1 MFELSRLSH
10 SVQITHQNSLHP
22 QLIYTLL
29 WSTALPNPMERVYR
43 IIDDEVHIG
52 DYNQPVVLIQNRT
65 MIAISRTM
73 YLSRVIPETGFGF
86 VDLMTLAMRL
96 NVRSPWLA
104 AQLSRPEYEGIAGG
118 IAASLGLLNR
128 MDLDGESQQAI
139 VAGIVNRMVQHATPV
154 VTPARQITTVVEP
167 LIEENETCV
176 VCLDTKAEEPS
187 LPWATAAGCERHRFH
202 LKCLQKWQGN
212 TCMTCRAPLN

>member
-1 MFELSRLSH
+1 
-10 SVQITHQNSLHP
+10 
-22 QLIYTLL
+22 
-29 WSTALPNPMERVYR
+29 MERFYR
-43 IIDDEVHIG
+43 IIDDEVHVG
-52 DYNQPVVLIQNRT
+52 DHNELFVFIQNGT

-118 IAASLGLLNR
+118 ITASLGLLNGVDVDR
-128 MDLDGESQQAI
+128 QAI
-139 VAGIVNRMVQHATPV
+139 VTSIVNRMVEHASQSLLPRPLTIV
-154 VTPARQITTVVEP
+154 DSVE
-167 LIEENETCV
+167 ETETCI
-176 VCLDTKAEEPS
+176 VCLETKAEEPS
-187 LPWATAAGCERHRFH
+187 LPWATAAGCSRHHFH
-202 LKCLQKWQGN
+202 LKCLQKWHGN